1 MTRTEITIWGIVL
14 FAGLLFCAYQGPV
27 PVGSMAL
34 TAEDCAKPG
43 AKCYANQ

>member
-1 MTRTEITIWGIVL
+1 MDTMTKICGAI
-14 FAGLLFCAYQGPV
+14 LLLAALAIMYQGPS